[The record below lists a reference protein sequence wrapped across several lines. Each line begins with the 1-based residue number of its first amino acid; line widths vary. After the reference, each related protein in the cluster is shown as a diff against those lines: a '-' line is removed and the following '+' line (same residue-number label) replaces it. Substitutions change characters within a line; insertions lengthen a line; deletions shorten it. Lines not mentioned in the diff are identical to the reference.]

1 MKPRI
6 SLLPV
11 LILGMGAIAI
21 ALHAGSDQTANYTTR
36 TLALPDHGQG
46 NITMDYIAY
55 DPKTGYVWVPA
66 INVGSVYVVDTGNG
80 SVREISGFATNE
92 VELGGRKRRQGPSGV
107 SVGDGVVYIGDRAD
121 SSVCAIDEQTL
132 ARKPEAVN
140 SVVVGDPALF
150 QVEHSEHEPELV
162 FVKALTNEHAES
174 NLLISTARGR
184 QISFLLISGG
194 GGPNSGK
201 VDFLLR
207 YQPSGGFLVEP
218 DAVPFAL
225 VAQTASVSKAQTTVV
240 SSAAK
245 PSVTGAGLL
254 PASVTTVNSPVERG
268 PTQANPD
275 SLDSLLER
283 QEQAPMPVLYGEHPE
298 SDVVKGDRLR
308 AGISEVLDGG
318 QQVIVL
324 FSVVNTSKHAI
335 LLMPPQVQLGG
346 QDKSGKLIKHEHW
359 STAEQLA
366 VIDFRLNRRRI
377 GPGERADG
385 VVLFERP
392 PYKRSMETL
401 FLQMAESGA
410 VDKPALAPI
419 GFGVSTLRE
428 AENHAH

>member
-1 MKPRI
+1 MRN
-6 SLLPV
+6 SLIMGLLSLAV
-11 LILGMGAIAI
+11 LNAASVAQQTGIVPQVRTKSTADNKITAIELQAHFVTAI
-21 ALHAGSDQTANYTTR
+21 R
-36 TLALPDHGQG
+36 
-46 NITMDYIAY
+46 
-55 DPKTGYVWVPA
+55 VP
-66 INVGSVYVVDTGNG
+66 
-80 SVREISGFATNE
+80 E
-92 VELGGRKRRQGPSGV
+92 P
-107 SVGDGVVYIGDRAD
+107 
-121 SSVCAIDEQTL
+121 
-132 ARKPEAVN
+132 VN

-174 NLLISTARGR
+174 NLLISTERGR
-184 QISFLLISGG
+184 QISFLLVSRGE
-194 GGPNSGK
+194 GPNPAK

-225 VAQTASVSKAQTTVV
+225 VAQTASVSKGQAATT
-240 SSAAK
+240 AAHT
-245 PSVTGAGLL
+245 SETNAALL
-254 PASVTTVNSPVERG
+254 PAVMNAANSSVEPA
-268 PTQANPD
+268 PIQPKPD

-283 QEQAPMPVLYGEHPE
+283 QEQAPLPVLYGERPE
-298 SDVVKGDRLR
+298 SDEVKGDRLR

-324 FSVVNTSKHAI
+324 FSAINTSKHAI

-346 QDKSGKLIKHEHW
+346 QSKSGKVIKHERW

-366 VIDFRLNRRRI
+366 VIDFRLSRRRI

-385 VVLFERP
+385 VVVFERP

-428 AENHAH
+428 AASNAH

>member
-1 MKPRI
+1 MRNALVLGWLSLAVLTATAGAQQTTIVPQLRTKPTADNKI
-6 SLLPV
+6 TSIKLAAHFV
-11 LILGMGAIAI
+11 TAI
-21 ALHAGSDQTANYTTR
+21 R
-36 TLALPDHGQG
+36 
-46 NITMDYIAY
+46 
-55 DPKTGYVWVPA
+55 VP
-66 INVGSVYVVDTGNG
+66 
-80 SVREISGFATNE
+80 E
-92 VELGGRKRRQGPSGV
+92 P
-107 SVGDGVVYIGDRAD
+107 
-121 SSVCAIDEQTL
+121 
-132 ARKPEAVN
+132 VN

-184 QISFLLISGG
+184 QISFLLVSGG
-194 GGPNSGK
+194 EGQKSTN

-225 VAQTASVSKAQTTVV
+225 VAQTASVSKTNAALV
-240 SSAAK
+240 SS
-245 PSVTGAGLL
+245 PSGTGAGLL
-254 PASVTTVNSPVERG
+254 PASLTTSNSPLETM
-268 PTQANPD
+268 PTQPKPD

-283 QEQAPMPVLYGEHPE
+283 QQQAPMPVLYGERPE
-298 SDVVKGDRLR
+298 GDEVKGDRLR

-324 FSVVNTSKHAI
+324 FSVLNTSKHTI
-335 LLMPPQVQLGG
+335 LLMPPQIQLGG

-366 VIDFRLNRRRI
+366 VMDFRLSRRRI

-428 AENHAH
+428 AANHVH